1 MRLVVIV
8 PMSNIVRSLRLT
20 ERGYADLAIQEG
32 GQMSL
37 EYPTGAWRR
46 GPCPLAR
53 GKITALGLD
62 KRTSRRIIPQAAL
75 IMSNLRTKAGGDV
88 GWGYTNQPDG
98 DQRE

>member
-1 MRLVVIV
+1 LRLVVIV

-46 GPCPLAR
+46 GPCPP
-53 GKITALGLD
+53 LGE
-62 KRTSRRIIPQAAL
+62 K
-75 IMSNLRTKAGGDV
+75 
-88 GWGYTNQPDG
+88 
-98 DQRE
+98 

>member
-46 GPCPLAR
+46 GPCPPLGEKQPHWGLINEPAV
-53 GKITALGLD
+53 ALSP
-62 KRTSRRIIPQAAL
+62 KRR
-75 IMSNLRTKAGGDV
+75 
-88 GWGYTNQPDG
+88 
-98 DQRE
+98 